1 MGGQAGSQPA
11 RTATISGGQDENEE
25 RRYFT
30 DLLTEFTER
39 LLLLLLP
46 WNVRGKFG
54 CKFGNTGARVLLSLA
69 WWRGWGEGDVHV
81 ERSKSFCMSVV
92 ASWRWLGSA
101 PFWCTLSAPLLVWVC
116 ARRVVRFVCTAPLL
130 CVLVA
135 ILIYAA
141 NHSRG
146 WRGVNCWTW
155 SSSLPRRCLSSF
167 YEAQRDLYITAGK
180 LLRYL
185 LYCFLG

>member
-54 CKFGNTGARVLLSLA
+54 CKFGNTGARVLRSLA

-101 PFWCTLSAPLLVWVC
+101 PFWCTLSPHPFLCEC
-116 ARRVVRFVCTAPLL
+116 AREGWCGSYVQHHCYVYLL
-130 CVLVA
+130 PFLFTRPIIPVDDEGWIVG
-135 ILIYAA
+135 
-141 NHSRG
+141 RG
-146 WRGVNCWTW
+146 RRRCRGVASPLFMKPNATCT
-155 SSSLPRRCLSSF
+155 SPQES
-167 YEAQRDLYITAGK
+167 
-180 LLRYL
+180 YL
-185 LYCFLG
+185 GT